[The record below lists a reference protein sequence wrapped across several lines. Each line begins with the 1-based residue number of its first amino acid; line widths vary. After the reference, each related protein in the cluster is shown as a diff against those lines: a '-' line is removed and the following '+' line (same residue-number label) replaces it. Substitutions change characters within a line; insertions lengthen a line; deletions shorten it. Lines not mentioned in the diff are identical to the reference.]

1 VPHSGDWRPR
11 RVDGSTA
18 VIVEAGGTVVAA
30 EGIPVLRL
38 NGTAVAILG
47 LCDGTTTLD
56 EMVDACVT
64 LFDVGQAQAR
74 REVAAALDELV
85 RAGVVT

>member
-1 VPHSGDWRPR
+1 VTHSGDWRPR
-11 RVDGSTA
+11 RAQGPTA
-18 VIVEAGGTVVAA
+18 VTVATDGTVVTTD
-30 EGIPVLRL
+30 GRPVLQL
-38 NGTAVAILG
+38 NDTAVAILG

-64 LFDVGQAQAR
+64 LFDVREAQAR
-74 REVAAALDELV
+74 PEVAAALDELL